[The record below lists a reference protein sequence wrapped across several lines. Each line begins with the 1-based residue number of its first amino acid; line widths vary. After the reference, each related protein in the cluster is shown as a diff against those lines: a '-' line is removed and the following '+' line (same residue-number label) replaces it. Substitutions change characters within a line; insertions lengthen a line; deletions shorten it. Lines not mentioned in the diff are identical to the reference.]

1 MCLVQSGRAGTEPYL
16 SSGLQAAGAPST
28 PGGEEARA
36 VGAKWQDP
44 VRERESS
51 GSKLSLR
58 VVAWRG
64 DLRAEYLSTPRFSR
78 GAKGVATRGRGSR
91 RDPEAIATSRSRSYG
106 QGDGRAYSW

>member
-64 DLRAEYLSTPRFSR
+64 DLRAEYLSTPRFPR

-91 RDPEAIATSRSRSYG
+91 RDPEAIATSWSRSYG